1 MDSSASIPSAHDPA
15 QGLSGLRNALLEL
28 HKTLVDSER
37 ITYEGTMGPIESP
50 NHFFQ
55 LMTTDPWFAWMRPI
69 SQLIVEIDERLD
81 ARVAPTTAEVAAYVN
96 RTRLLLVA
104 SETDNRFGQH
114 YFEALQRDPDVVL
127 AHARAARHFRPKR
140 DDVKNRPE

>member
-1 MDSSASIPSAHDPA
+1 
-15 QGLSGLRNALLEL
+15 
-28 HKTLVDSER
+28 
-37 ITYEGTMGPIESP
+37 MGPIESP

-81 ARVAPTTAEVAAYVN
+81 ARVAPTTAEVAAYVS